1 MTAITILQFSPVPE
15 YIFAVA
21 RWNHP
26 YAKLKRVKGIR
37 MEWAWSLLILLVDE
51 SRCFVMIMPHLYWT
65 GKLIRIL

>member
-26 YAKLKRVKGIR
+26 YAKAV
-37 MEWAWSLLILLVDE
+37 
-51 SRCFVMIMPHLYWT
+51 
-65 GKLIRIL
+65 